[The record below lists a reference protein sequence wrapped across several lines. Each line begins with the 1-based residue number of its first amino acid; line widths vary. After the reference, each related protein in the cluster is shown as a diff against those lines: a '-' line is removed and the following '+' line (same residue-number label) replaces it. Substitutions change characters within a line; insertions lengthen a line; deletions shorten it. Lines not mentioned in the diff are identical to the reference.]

1 MRLKLYHPGQFTE
14 QAASYAPWC
23 QLCEAATP
31 PVLPTGYALWLDAQ
45 GLALLSAQATR
56 PFRLETAMLDKRLR
70 GKSLL
75 AQACGAKRGA
85 GLTVLD
91 AFAGFGFDALT
102 LAHLGCQVTA
112 VEQQVL
118 VWLMLRDYVRQVD
131 ASVETRHAD
140 ALELLAGTQQR
151 WDVVYLDPMFAPR
164 QKAALPNLALQHL
177 QSLTEANRVD
187 IVKLLELAQPRAK
200 NRTVLKRRR
209 KDPVIAKPAY
219 QLKGQAVRFDVYL

>member
-1 MRLKLYHPGQFTE
+1 M
-14 QAASYAPWC
+14 AYAPWC
-23 QLCEAATP
+23 DLCESLDP
-31 PVLPTGYALWLDAQ
+31 PVLTTGYALWLDTR
-45 GLALLSAQATR
+45 GLALLSTQSAR
-56 PFRLETAMLDKRLR
+56 PFGLDRAKLDKRLR

-75 AQACGAKRGA
+75 AQACGAKRGV

-102 LAHLGCQVTA
+102 LARLGCQVTA
-112 VEQQVL
+112 VEQHVL
-118 VWLMLRDYVRQVD
+118 VWLMLRDFVSQVD
-131 ASVETRHAD
+131 DRVETRHAD
-140 ALELLAGTQQR
+140 VKDELAGTQQQ

-177 QSLTEANRVD
+177 QTLTAPSRIDVEE
-187 IVKLLELAQPRAK
+187 LLTLARPRAR